1 MNTGHIGTPL
11 NARNQE
17 LADIYAF
24 LFSQLGVKYQPQA
37 APAP

>member
-11 NARNQE
+11 GARNEQYV
-17 LADIYAF
+17 DIFSF
-24 LFSQLGVKYQPQA
+24 LFSQLGVPYRRA